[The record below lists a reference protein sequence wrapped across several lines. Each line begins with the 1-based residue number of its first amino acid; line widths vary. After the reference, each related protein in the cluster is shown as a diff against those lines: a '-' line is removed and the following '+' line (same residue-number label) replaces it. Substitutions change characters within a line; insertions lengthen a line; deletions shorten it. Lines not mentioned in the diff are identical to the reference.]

1 MPHPNF
7 MATFHMQTFCPDT
20 LLPFETYRTPR
31 TDGRGFQRS
40 GIESCPSVAHF
51 VFSERFRGYDD
62 GQRQEILGHYSASE
76 ARKIV
81 SRTEAYPNWF
91 ERHDQIIRSGLWKQF
106 QMMPTLPV
114 AILKNEVSLKDAH
127 CLGKGWEKRNEGHG
141 RWAQLVRSTALRF
154 TTAEH
159 RMSLL
164 ATGDTDINNPFLFT
178 SRLDVLLTNR
188 QPDQMIIACRQGVDS
203 LAELWCIERYLPVVH
218 FPLRSA
224 PSAPVKTE
232 LLQALVE
239 LATHAILFSKEDS
252 ATVKAIIERLKALQ
266 VPTRHIRL
274 DPNGRPLPKATTPT
288 RATRP
293 TR

>member
-1 MPHPNF
+1 
-7 MATFHMQTFCPDT
+7 MQTFCPDT

-31 TDGRGFQRS
+31 ADGRGFQRS

-62 GQRQEILGHYSASE
+62 AQRLEILGHCSAGE

-81 SRTEAYPNWF
+81 SRTEAHPNWV
-91 ERHDQIIRSGLWKQF
+91 ERQDQIIRCGLWKQY
-106 QMMPTLPV
+106 QLKPTLPA
-114 AILKNEVSLKDAH
+114 AILKNEIALNDAH
-127 CLGKGWEKRNEGHG
+127 CLGKGWEKRNGGHE
-141 RWAQLVRSTALRF
+141 RWAQLARSTALRF
-154 TTAEH
+154 TTAER

-203 LAELWCIERYLPVVH
+203 LAELWCIERYLPVLH
-218 FPLRSA
+218 APLRAA

-232 LLQALVE
+232 LLQALVA
-239 LATHAILFSKEDS
+239 LATHSILFSKEDS
-252 ATVKAIIERLKALQ
+252 ATVKAIIELLKAQQ

-274 DPNGRPLPKATTPT
+274 DANGRPLPKATAPA
-288 RATRP
+288 RASRP
-293 TR
+293 SR